1 MQSRGENC
9 LVWELFLS
17 LIVYFQFSLVN
28 YSQNKLHCSPAFCL
42 DKEMFI
48 TACKESHSN
57 NKAGLT
63 EDFIEAVKV
72 EENCQGLEE
81 FFDLYRGSV
90 LWWFLQLTETPT

>member
-28 YSQNKLHCSPAFCL
+28 YSQNKLHCSPAVCL

-72 EENCQGLEE
+72 EESCQGLEE
-81 FFDLYRGSV
+81 FFDLYRGSL
-90 LWWFLQLTETPT
+90 LWWFLQLTETPI